1 MKEKYIVKAV
11 FSDIDGTLL
20 NSQHVV
26 TDLTR
31 TTIHRITDN
40 GILFTLASS
49 RSPAGIEP
57 IVKKN
62 AFNCCMIAFGG
73 ALIMDEGRNIIYE
86 KGMDVITA
94 GNVINFLEENCE
106 DVTWNIYTAD
116 TWIVKDKEDPRVQHE
131 EQVVAACARKGAIN
145 DLKSDA
151 CIDKILC
158 MCAPE
163 NLIGTEQT
171 IRRAF
176 PELSVARSSNT
187 LLEIMEKGVTK
198 ADAVKRLCALKE
210 IHMEHTMA
218 FGDNYND
225 LEMLETVKY
234 GIAMGNAPG
243 EIQKKAKTIT
253 RDNEHDGIA
262 CVLKKI
268 L

>member
-1 MKEKYIVKAV
+1 MQMVLY
-11 FSDIDGTLL
+11 
-20 NSQHVV
+20 H
-26 TDLTR
+26 
-31 TTIHRITDN
+31 
-40 GILFTLASS
+40 
-49 RSPAGIEP
+49 
-57 IVKKN
+57 
-62 AFNCCMIAFGG
+62 
-73 ALIMDEGRNIIYE
+73 RNI
-86 KGMDVITA
+86 
-94 GNVINFLEENCE
+94 
-106 DVTWNIYTAD
+106 
-116 TWIVKDKEDPRVQHE
+116 H
-131 EQVVAACARKGAIN
+131 
-145 DLKSDA
+145 
-151 CIDKILC
+151 
-158 MCAPE
+158 
-163 NLIGTEQT
+163 
-171 IRRAF
+171 F
-176 PELSVARSSNT
+176 PELSVTRSSNT